1 MRHSG
6 IIEMEGGVVP
16 MFHLFCPRLYAGFQ
30 RDKTKRASN
39 KNLLG
44 TNVNTFISNTRRWC
58 LSQSCAS
65 ELKSDVDN
73 LRLATTG

>member
-44 TNVNTFISNTRRWC
+44 TNMSTH
-58 LSQSCAS
+58 LSAIQGSGVCRSHARQSS
-65 ELKSDVDN
+65 RVMLIIYV
-73 LRLATTG
+73 